1 RGVADQERTP
11 AEPHRHRGADPAG
24 RRCRAEGSRPRP
36 LSAPCGRRRHDA
48 RSGRPHRSPLPA
60 GPRHPPKRRRV
71 MFITPEEGI
80 VNRIYNITE
89 IVGSSPE
96 SSDQAVANA
105 VAEASRTLRNL
116 EWFEVQSVRGK
127 LDEGTVAHWQVT
139 VKVGFRHEP

>member
-1 RGVADQERTP
+1 M
-11 AEPHRHRGADPAG
+11 
-24 RRCRAEGSRPRP
+24 
-36 LSAPCGRRRHDA
+36 L
-48 RSGRPHRSPLPA
+48 
-60 GPRHPPKRRRV
+60 
-71 MFITPEEGI
+71 ITSEEGI

-105 VAEASRTLRNL
+105 VAEASKTLRNL

-139 VKVGFRHEP
+139 IKVGFRHEP